1 MEHKI
6 LDEHLSQQDENQNDI
21 PKTAVET
28 EASAIFKFI
37 VLFQAIIGLVFT
49 ILVWQN
55 VDNFMGF
62 LINLLVG
69 LYVVVLGVSSK
80 NKLALLVGAG
90 TLVFCISTI
99 TILLFLDSNYRIAQK
114 PIVIALGIYTILVT
128 WATFHLFFPP
138 KRILIEN

>member
-1 MEHKI
+1 MSYNI
-6 LDEHLSQQDENQNDI
+6 LDEHLSPEEDSQKNI
-21 PKTAVET
+21 PKTAVEK

-55 VDNFMGF
+55 VDNVMGF
-62 LINLLVG
+62 GINLLVG
-69 LYVVVLGVSSK
+69 LYVVVLGISSK
-80 NKLALLVGAG
+80 NKLALLVGSG

-99 TILLFLDSNYRIAQK
+99 TILLFLGSNYRIAQK
-114 PIVIALGIYTILVT
+114 TIVIALGIYTFLVS